1 MKRSHAFLLGVF
13 ALQLCACGASE
24 HETSQKL
31 PVQTAEMVAAPL
43 VEDLHK
49 AQTVQS
55 VLQQGQDK
63 TQAAIDANAQTG
75 Q

>member
-1 MKRSHAFLLGVF
+1 MKRSHASLLGVIV
-13 ALQLCACGASE
+13 LQLCACGASE
-24 HETSQKL
+24 HDTSQTL
-31 PVQTAEMVAAPL
+31 PVQTAETVAAPL

-49 AQTVQS
+49 AQKVQS